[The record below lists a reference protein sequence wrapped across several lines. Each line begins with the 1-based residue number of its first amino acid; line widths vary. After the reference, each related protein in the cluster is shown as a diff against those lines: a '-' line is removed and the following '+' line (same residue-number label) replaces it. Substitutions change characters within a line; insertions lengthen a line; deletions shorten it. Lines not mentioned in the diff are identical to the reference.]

1 MYNTGL
7 GTALLTAII
16 DWAKV
21 NPILEI
27 IWLQVY
33 TENAL
38 GVSLYKK
45 MGFIE
50 NGIIKDFFK
59 QDGKYFDNLTMNM
72 KVK

>member
-1 MYNTGL
+1 VYNTGL

-59 QDGKYFDNLTMNM
+59 QDGKYFDNLTMTM

>member
-1 MYNTGL
+1 VYNTGL